1 MELRQ
6 LECFYL
12 VSTLQNFTRAAEQL
26 HLAQPS
32 VTNAIHSL
40 EDELGLRLFDRA
52 QKKVSLTSEGQAF
65 QRRTEKI
72 LREVQEALTEM
83 SDFRHLAKG
92 SIKLAVPP
100 MIGAYLFPN
109 IFAHFSQAHPSLEL
123 AVFEEGSMAAQK
135 MLEKEEL
142 DLGIIILPHSSNVLN
157 TIPISQQQIML
168 CVAPTHHLSCEQ
180 SVSFDKLKGERFILL
195 KEDSFHRHVVISQ
208 CNKYHFAPKV
218 VFSSNQ
224 LQTIRALVA
233 SGAGISFLMQMVAED
248 DPHIVGIPLADPI
261 HIDIG
266 LAWKKDK
273 YLSKASHA
281 FIRFIQ
287 NYICS
292 SKFSKPYCLSQ
303 LGK

>member
-12 VSTLQNFTRAAEQL
+12 VSTLKNFTRAAEQL

-40 EDELGLRLFDRA
+40 ENELGIRLFDRT
-52 QKKVSLTSEGQAF
+52 QKKVSLTVEGQAF
-65 QRRTEKI
+65 QLRTEKI
-72 LREVQEALTEM
+72 LHEVQEALTEM
-83 SDFRHLAKG
+83 SDFRQLAKG

-109 IFAHFSQAHPSLEL
+109 IFTHFSQAHPGLEL
-123 AVFEEGSMAAQK
+123 TVFEEGSVAARK

-157 TIPISQQQIML
+157 TIPISQQQIVL
-168 CVAPTHHLSCEQ
+168 CVAPGHQLSCEP
-180 SVSFDKLKGERFILL
+180 SVSFDKLKEERFILL
-195 KEDSFHRHVVISQ
+195 KEDSFHRHAVISE
-208 CNKYHFAPKV
+208 CNKHHFAPKV

-233 SGAGISFLMQMVAED
+233 SRAGISFLMQMVTED
-248 DPHIVGIPLADPI
+248 DPHIVGIPLAEPI
-261 HIDIG
+261 HIAIG
-266 LAWKKDK
+266 LAWKKDR
-273 YLSKASHA
+273 YLSKASQA
-281 FIRFIQ
+281 FIRFIK
-287 NYICS
+287 NHISCHE
-292 SKFSKPYCLSQ
+292 FGKPCCRPLNR
-303 LGK
+303 